1 MATLSPSQFSRRPN
15 IGFVRVDQVER
26 AFLALLYVTVVV
38 LVALSILGTFYGA
51 QAATAPIVRPLQV
64 WSDITGAPLTLTW
77 AVVGQVALTLAQYG
91 ARQFAQKDRR
101 FWLLYV
107 AALSVSLYFNFQA
120 YWEPLTAMF
129 AWYVTIF
136 LLLIGD
142 IVPEFVAVRGDP

>member
-1 MATLSPSQFSRRPN
+1 MATLSPPRRPN
-15 IGFVRVDQVER
+15 IGFVRVEQVER
-26 AFLALLYVTVVV
+26 AFLALLYVVCVILVV
-38 LVALSILGTFYGA
+38 LSIVGTFYGA
-51 QAATAPIVRPLQV
+51 RAASAPIAQLVQMWR
-64 WSDITGAPLTLTW
+64 DISSAPLTLAW
-77 AVVGQVALTLAQYG
+77 AIVGQVALTLAQYG

-120 YWEPLTAMF
+120 YWEPLTALF
-129 AWYVTIF
+129 APFVAAF